1 MSGSEP
7 TKKPLLVV
15 LAHESAQPTV
25 DLFLPRWKTLDCD
38 LVCALPCGDTV
49 TGFDRCWH
57 NGQSAHAGN
66 KVFRRFADV
75 CGMAAEN
82 GNEQIVIA
90 EYDTVPLRPK
100 MPPIKPGMIT
110 SGFYVSTPHYREV
123 GDLQGLALSPWAMD
137 RATLLSF
144 IDAMDDALE
153 VDPDGEQFDG
163 LLDRWIAWAALR
175 AGIQF
180 HTTNQVFSY
189 PMRPGAHEK
198 IKRTGAN
205 WIHGWKTKE
214 EFGDIWT

>member
-1 MSGSEP
+1 
-7 TKKPLLVV
+7 
-15 LAHESAQPTV
+15 
-25 DLFLPRWKTLDCD
+25 
-38 LVCALPCGDTV
+38 
-49 TGFDRCWH
+49 
-57 NGQSAHAGN
+57 
-66 KVFRRFADV
+66 
-75 CGMAAEN
+75 MAAEN

-137 RATLLSF
+137 RATMLSF

-175 AGIQF
+175 AGIEF

-198 IKRTGAN
+198 IKRTGAI